1 MEIEICNM
9 KNKHRFIY
17 YIYISLLS
25 FSYIPSYAQK
35 WMDMGTK
42 ADNGAPMY
50 WSSYDFI
57 QNKKSEWELAKTD
70 TLIGAE
76 TTWSLENNSYMP
88 IDIGGNENYDI
99 ATKSLGK
106 PYRMPSQREWDRLL
120 SNCDVS
126 YYCVKVKNSRIIPY
140 EPDIRDMS
148 WLYGS
153 WSLMSGGVYTTV
165 IIDKNQLI
173 FRSFIPGVEAL
184 PHELYRGPYTIYMN
198 RIKFINDKATL
209 GLDIIKRELYSAD
222 GHRFKNEHFVRR
234 GPTQIPAKWI
244 DYMQLKS
251 RINGNTLVFPLVK
264 YSSDDEYN
272 AMATES
278 PYLSSHSESIC
289 WWSSTF
295 ANDGDKYIMK
305 VNGSGEQIQTAS
317 SWKKCR
323 IRPVYDDGH
332 KNPSKYPNDFG
343 WFKVDVDRFSEGQ
356 LNIYLDD
363 SLIGNAPYHKE
374 LKVNCGPHKVRIT
387 GDRIK
392 EIENN
397 VNVGYRETCNYH
409 PSIIS
414 KYAKVTIHSNE
425 CEIQIDGK
433 HVGSN
438 SWAGELEAGKY
449 NVKVTKACYEPYE
462 ETITVVGGR
471 DASFDITPN
480 RLKKCTLNVSC
491 DADNCIVVLDRQ
503 MSNLN
508 SIKPLSQ
515 SLEMKTIHTLSIEAP
530 DYVPLT
536 ITFSILEDMV
546 VCQNQQELESYDGEQ
561 SFVVKSNLEGLEIHL
576 SKLNKR
582 LYYGNDARYKQRTN
596 YNGAN
601 MGVDRIRINELSIGS
616 EMAYRREYYLKSRI
630 MFSGSAG
637 LALMPRNEDASL
649 ALLEDTE
656 FALPIEYYI
665 GLGAGWQVLR
675 GTGLRITPQIEV
687 VGYSLFDDPYI
698 AVCPKVNVSYP
709 ISDKFV
715 IGLTPMM
722 GYILGYITDFS
733 PYDWNNTLFGM
744 SLTLGWQKRK

>member
-1 MEIEICNM
+1 M

-17 YIYISLLS
+17 YICISLLS

-35 WMDMGTK
+35 WVDMGTK

-76 TTWSLENNSYMP
+76 TTWSLENNSYTP
-88 IDIGGNENYDI
+88 IDIGGKENYDI
-99 ATKSLGK
+99 ATKSLSK
-106 PYRMPSQREWDRLL
+106 PYRIPSQREWDRLL

-153 WSLMSGGVYTTV
+153 WSLMSGGVYMTV

-184 PHELYRGPYTIYMN
+184 PHEDYRGSYTIYMN
-198 RIKFINDKATL
+198 RIKFMNDKATL

-289 WWSSTF
+289 WWSSTS

-343 WFKVDVDRFSEGQ
+343 WLQVDVDRFAEGQ

-374 LKVNCGPHKVRIT
+374 LKVSCGTHKVRIT

-392 EIENN
+392 ELERN
-397 VNVGYRETCNYH
+397 VSVGYRETCNYH

-414 KYAKVTIHSNE
+414 KYAKVTIHSSE

-433 HVGSN
+433 RVGSF
-438 SWAGELEAGKY
+438 SWSGELEAGIY
-449 NVKVTKACYEPYE
+449 TVKVTKACYEPYQE
-462 ETITVVGGR
+462 IITIVGGR
-471 DASFDITPN
+471 DDTFEITPY
-480 RLKKCTLNVSC
+480 RLKKHAFTVSC
-491 DADNCIVVLDRQ
+491 NADSCKVTIDGQ
-503 MSNLN
+503 TSSLN
-508 SIKPLSQ
+508 SVKPLSQ
-515 SLEMKTIHTLSIEAP
+515 SLEMKMTHTLSVESPGFVPIE
-530 DYVPLT
+530 
-536 ITFSILEDMV
+536 IKFSI
-546 VCQNQQELESYDGEQ
+546 QELGVVFQSRQELGYYDGEQ
-561 SFVVKSNLEGLEIHL
+561 SSVEIVESGGLNFHL
-576 SKLNKR
+576 SKLNKQ
-582 LYYGNDARYKQRTN
+582 LYYGNNAQYKQRPN
-596 YNGAN
+596 YDGPN
-601 MGVDRIRINELSIGS
+601 MGIDRIIIHGMSIGS
-616 EMAYRREYYLKSRI
+616 EIGYIGELYGKSRVLL
-630 MFSGSAG
+630 SWSAG
-637 LALMPRNEDASL
+637 LALRPGEDDTSLLFFEETKFEMPV
-649 ALLEDTE
+649 
-656 FALPIEYYI
+656 EYYV
-665 GLGAGWQVLR
+665 GLGIGWQIFR
-675 GTGLRITPQIEV
+675 GTGFRVTPQI
-687 VGYSLFDDPYI
+687 GATGCSLFDEPYVTLCAKI
-698 AVCPKVNVSYP
+698 NVSYP
-709 ISDKFV
+709 LTDRFI
-715 IGLTPMM
+715 IGVTPM
-722 GYILGYITDFS
+722 INLFKIEELS
-733 PYDWNNTLFGM
+733 NPYFYWNPSFGI
-744 SLTLGWQKRK
+744 SLTLGWQR